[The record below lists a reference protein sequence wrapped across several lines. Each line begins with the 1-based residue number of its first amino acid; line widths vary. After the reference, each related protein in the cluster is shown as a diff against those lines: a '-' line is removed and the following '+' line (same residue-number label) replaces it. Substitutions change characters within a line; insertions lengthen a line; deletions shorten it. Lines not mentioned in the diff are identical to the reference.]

1 MAHYFGLLP
10 QVETMVPFDFRILD
24 SQVIFPERTP
34 GRLKMSIFGKPVRLC
49 DIGQIRLQT
58 APGFEAFHFAADECF
73 FTDTFPDCS
82 LQKKQLIDELGQWTQ
97 KDWEGKLSGR
107 EECTRRLRALLEEAE
122 TSGDHFPFQTGT
134 NSAAGRERPSKRRD
148 GSIRKGKTEDS
159 GW

>member
-1 MAHYFGLLP
+1 
-10 QVETMVPFDFRILD
+10 MVPFDFRILD

-122 TSGDHFPFQTGT
+122 TSGDHFPFPDWDEFGGWKGKTFQKTGWFHT
-134 NSAAGRERPSKRRD
+134 ER
-148 GSIRKGKTEDS
+148 KTEDS